1 MGRATPIF
9 TPLKEIKFSYN
20 TYENLLSWTSLPTS
34 EPATSQ
40 IIYTVSEDDLPSLNM
55 GFEQALIIAAIY
67 AAGRNWDSV
76 GRTVYWRMIKNGSSL
91 ANGSFT
97 VSTTYYWTLNSFFH
111 DVAIGDVLELRLWAN
126 SSNVYLRYEARQLQY
141 SRLGLLSGRN
151 LEYFRIYAEGQPS
164 LTLGSPSVRLKG
176 VIYVYHRIGIYAS
189 SSAGVDA
196 SRWESSATYRL
207 YRLYYGDRSYQNSA
221 FANTHSSSYPYYN
234 QNVVPSRILLRAV
247 EERIP

>member
-1 MGRATPIF
+1 MGRVTPIF
-9 TPLKEIKFSYN
+9 TLLKEIQFSYN

-40 IIYTVSEDDLPSLNM
+40 IIYTVSEDDLPNLNM

-76 GRTVYWRMIKNGSSL
+76 SRTVYWRMIKNGSSL

-97 VSTTYYWTLNSFFH
+97 VSAMYYWTLNSFFY
-111 DVAIGDVLELRLWAN
+111 DVAVGDVLELRLWAD
-126 SSNVYLRYEARQLQY
+126 SSNVYWRYEARQLQY
-141 SRLGLLSGRN
+141 SRLGLFSGRN

-164 LTLGSPSVRLKG
+164 LTLGNPSVHLTP
-176 VIYVYHRIGIYAS
+176 VMYAYHRTGTYVS
-189 SSAGVDA
+189 FVYGMDV
-196 SRWESSATYRL
+196 SRWESHGTYKL
-207 YRLYYGDRSYQNSA
+207 YRLYYGDRYYQNSA
-221 FANTHSSSYPYYN
+221 FALTHSSSYPYYD